1 MWCVMETRDEKPPAR
16 GLCERSASVT
26 ASAKSS
32 QRLRSL
38 NAAAIANAN
47 AQIE

>member
-1 MWCVMETRDEKPPAR
+1 MWCVMETRNEKPRR
-16 GLCERSASVT
+16 GFCERSASVT